1 MKRVLSS
8 LLLIAY
14 MASAINFTFAFHYCG
29 GTYHSICFTSDTEA
43 DCCGSEEEDDGCCED
58 KVVSAKF
65 KDNHTPAFKTSFSKI
80 VFEPFFPATYFV
92 VTGVLLK
99 SALIDRIPHT
109 GHSPPILREVPIYLL
124 NRVLRL

>member
-1 MKRVLSS
+1 MKRVLAS

-14 MASAINFTFAFHYCG
+14 MANAINFTFSFHYCG

-80 VFEPFFPATYFV
+80 VFDPAPV
-92 VTGVLLK
+92 VAYYPPAGLVISTV
-99 SALIDRIPHT
+99 LIDHVLHT
-109 GHSPPILREVPIYLL
+109 GHSPPILGNLPVYLL